1 MNTIKGLIN
10 PKNSNR
16 SAYAKKIMN
25 KIYRKVLFI
34 AIIWIAFIFD
44 FRVGHINT
52 FSFALSIMLDILLIW
67 DIIGIANEN
76 ITSLH
81 TIINDD
87 NKECVLITSK
97 KDIVATVKCGDRV
110 VIVDNGYGLSIRRED
125 KKDKSITEIGLLVF
139 ISSSKAEQ
147 ARQKITE
154 IIKGLD

>member
-16 SAYAKKIMN
+16 LSYAKKIMN

-52 FSFALSIMLDILLIW
+52 FSFTLSIMLDILLIW